1 MNLQSASATIIR
13 ALRSNWFFAAILAL
27 FTLQAAWL
35 ALTTI
40 YPQAFDEQYHF
51 GMIQLH
57 AQQWSPFF
65 ATQPDG
71 ADQYGAIVRDPS
83 MSYHYLL
90 SFPYRVLSW
99 LTDSQ
104 TIQLIVLRFTSIGIL
119 VWALVLF
126 RRLLLMMGLGQA
138 KAHAL
143 ILFFSLLPVLPALGA
158 QLGYDN
164 LLIAVSALTLV
175 WAVRLR
181 QSYSPG
187 HLDWLLALRLTIAML
202 LFSTIKL
209 RLFTYTGWRCSV
221 FPADFLVGRGAW
233 RFGQLGKAIGSLNR
247 TRQVGL
253 PDGRGYRHLVY
264 LVVVS
269 VSILFDIM
277 RPSPKCQEVLTVE
290 RCYEFGPFARDYASK
305 NDDVHATTGQ
315 LASYPWR
322 WAKNMMRE
330 SFFSVYSF
338 FGSDGKPRYY
348 GGSYVP
354 QLLIVGWIWFWLS
367 LASLILSAK
376 WLWRQPT
383 LRLVLIVSGVYA
395 ASLFLLN
402 ISEFSKTGYVAAVH
416 GRYLFP
422 VIVPLLGCTML
433 GLWRL
438 AGRFGAI
445 SRYRRS
451 IAVGAMLVTLLM
463 FTQGGGIG
471 TYILFSQD
479 GSYWHFSEAAR
490 QINSSIRNLLQVI
503 IVGQ

>member
-202 LFSTIKL
+202 LFSTIKYAYL
-209 RLFTYTGWRCSV
+209 PILAGVALYFLPIFWRERRV
-221 FPADFLVGRGAW
+221 A
-233 RFGQLGKAIGSLNR
+233 FGQLGKAIGSLNR
-247 TRQVGL
+247 TRQVAYLTAGVIAIWLFGGGIGL
-253 PDGRGYRHLVY
+253 NLVRY
-264 LVVVS
+264 HA
-269 VSILFDIM
+269 
-277 RPSPKCQEVLTVE
+277 PSPKCQEVLTVE